1 MDKTC
6 TIALGKQY
14 CLLPLVNSLE
24 NLYWLTRRLR
34 ACLLACLFSPKAGQ
48 NFCTIMI
55 RIF

>member
-34 ACLLACLFSPKAGQ
+34 ACLLACLLSPKAGQ